1 MLNNHDSK
9 PVGKRL
15 GEYLD
20 CDPEVIRS
28 ILKEQLG
35 EMSSVQKKLLGEL
48 LVDAGV
54 ITTENL
60 DKAVLQQRLDRL
72 KGCELFAGL
81 ESDEQMSLRQWVSE
95 VSFEKDT
102 EFIVQDEQG
111 DCFYVLIEGQALVYR
126 RGDYDEDIYISYVN
140 PGESIGE
147 MGYFSDG
154 RRLANVRATKKSQL
168 LMMKYEDLEKIFE
181 VSPTLTRNFLKQI
194 TARLRKTNLR
204 FEKTALRGIQ
214 TEKHLENIYELFDMS
229 EALTLRMGIES
240 QIERIVI
247 TAGKIMNAERATLF
261 LLDEYTGEL
270 WAMLAEGVDKKEIRI
285 PKDQGIAGWAV
296 TNDELVTIQDAY
308 ADKRFDCSTDKKT
321 GFRTRNIMCG
331 ALKNLSGEI
340 VGALQVIN
348 KKGGDFKKEDE
359 DFFQA
364 FLYQTAIAVENLQF
378 YKRLIAD
385 HEKMVLLF
393 DVSTYVAR
401 TLNLETLFIKIVNK
415 ITQILNAERST
426 LFLLDHKTD
435 ELWSKVAQKS
445 EVKEIRFPASE
456 GIAGHV
462 AKTGAIL
469 NIEDAYNDQRFLPGV
484 DEETGFHTK
493 TVLCAPIINRSGAI
507 IGVTQAI
514 NKKEAAFDKEDE
526 ALLKALSSHIAVA
539 LENAQLFERTVEM
552 KNYLE
557 SVQESISN
565 SIITLDNNYNVIT
578 ANKASLKLFQVGND
592 ALLNE
597 NVKMVIGKMN
607 KRLLDDID
615 QVYKTHKPIV
625 DYDVEV
631 LLPTGQQHILNV
643 NIVPLV
649 EASSEQKGL
658 VLVFE
663 DITMEKRIKGT
674 LVRYMAKDIVD
685 KILEDPNQ
693 QVLGGSRGKATVM
706 FSDIRGYTSI
716 TESLTA
722 ENTVAFLN
730 AYFGLMVNVIFEQG
744 GVLDKYIGDGIMS
757 VFGIPYSK
765 NDDAVR
771 SVRTAIQMHK
781 RLAEYNRVKALSG
794 GMPIHI
800 GIGICT
806 GEVISGNIGSER
818 RMDYTVIGDGVNVA
832 SRIEK
837 LTKHYGVEILISEST
852 HKELNGEFT
861 TRFVDL
867 VQIRGKKR
875 PVRIYEVL
883 GEKEKKLTYY
893 QELFCKGMVSYR
905 EKDFDRAADLFLQG
919 VDGDPLCTIFL
930 ERCRHLQESQPESWD
945 GVWVSPY

>member
-1 MLNNHDSK
+1 MLTNEDSK
-9 PVGKRL
+9 PVARRL

-35 EMSSVQKKLLGEL
+35 RMGTVQKKLLGEL

-54 ITTENL
+54 ITVEKL
-60 DKAVLQQRLDRL
+60 DQAVLQQRLDRL
-72 KGCELFAGL
+72 KGCELFSGL
-81 ESDEQMSLRQWVSE
+81 SLDEQVSLRQWVVE
-95 VSFEKDT
+95 VSFEKDS
-102 EFIVQDEQG
+102 EFITQDEQG
-111 DCFYVLIEGQALVYR
+111 DCFYVLIDGQALVYR

-154 RRLANVRATKKSQL
+154 RRLANVRATKDSHL
-168 LMMKYEDLEKIFE
+168 LMMKYTDLEKIFE
-181 VSPTLTRNFLKQI
+181 VSPTLTRNFLNQI

-204 FEKTALRGIQ
+204 FEKTVARGMQ
-214 TEKHLENIYELFDMS
+214 TEKHLDNIYELFDMS

-240 QIERIVI
+240 QIERIVT

-261 LLDEYTGEL
+261 LLDEFTGEL

-285 PKDQGIAGWAV
+285 SKDQGIAGWAV
-296 TNDELVTIQDAY
+296 CNDELVTIQDAY
-308 ADKRFDCSTDKKT
+308 TDERFDSSTDKKT
-321 GFRTRNIMCG
+321 GFKTRNIMCG
-331 ALKNLSGEI
+331 ALKNLAGEI

-348 KKGGDFKKEDE
+348 KKGGDFKKDDE

-385 HEKMVLLF
+385 HEKMVMLF
-393 DVSTYVAR
+393 DVSTYVSR
-401 TLNLETLFIKIVNK
+401 TLNLETLFVKIVRK
-415 ITQILNAERST
+415 ITQILNVERSS
-426 LFLLDHKTD
+426 LFLLDTKTD

-445 EVKEIRFPASE
+445 EVTEIRFPASE
-456 GIAGHV
+456 GLAGHV
-462 AKTGAIL
+462 AKTGEVL
-469 NIEDAYNDQRFLPGV
+469 NIEDAYTDPRFLPVV
-484 DEETGFHTK
+484 DEETGFHTR
-493 TVLCAPIINRSGAI
+493 TVLCAPIINRNGDV

-514 NKKEAAFDKEDE
+514 NKKEAVFDKEDE
-526 ALLKALSSHIAVA
+526 ALLKTLSSHLAVA

-565 SIITLDNNYNVIT
+565 SIITLDNNYRVVT
-578 ANKASLKLFQVGND
+578 ANKASLKLFQV
-592 ALLNE
+592 E
-597 NVKMVIGKMN
+597 NGELYNQDVKLIIGKIN
-607 KRLLDDID
+607 RHLLEDIE
-615 QVYKTHKPIV
+615 QVYKTHKPVI

-631 LLPTGQQHILNV
+631 LLPTGMQHTLNV
-643 NIVPLV
+643 NIVPLID
-649 EASSEQKGL
+649 ASSEQKGL

-663 DITMEKRIKGT
+663 DITREKRIKGT

-685 KILEDPNQ
+685 KLLDDPDNMA
-693 QVLGGSRGKATVM
+693 LGGSRGKATVM

-771 SVRTAIQMHK
+771 AVRTAIQMHK
-781 RLAEYNRVKALSG
+781 RLSEYNRVKALSG
-794 GMPIHI
+794 SMPIHI

-837 LTKHYGVEILISEST
+837 LTKHYGVDILISEST
-852 HKELNGEFT
+852 HDDLNCEFT

-867 VQIRGKKR
+867 VQIRGKTR

-893 QELFCKGMVSYR
+893 QELFCKGIVSYT
-905 EKDFDRAADLFLQG
+905 EMDFDKAADLFLQG
-919 VDGDPLCTIFL
+919 VDGDPLCSIFL
-930 ERCRHLQESQPESWD
+930 ERCRNLQENKPASWD